1 MVSVRLKP
9 PTSAGFSL
17 VEMVAAMAI
26 IGIAVSMTLAMNTR
40 SLRRE
45 QLNAAA
51 IGLAGWLEEVRRSAL
66 KGNPCEVS
74 IPASNGAA
82 VGATLASAEEK
93 LMDGASPVVGSC
105 RANAP
110 YTVPNELNAL
120 RIAVSP
126 AQQFIFGSL
135 GTVAPSSDKELV
147 LSLLN
152 PAGQVELR
160 RCIRM
165 RGMLGFIEV
174 GNHSGSACTYLS
186 RY

>member
-1 MVSVRLKP
+1 MRVKDP
-9 PTSAGFSL
+9 ASAGFSL
-17 VEMVAAMAI
+17 LEIVATVTI
-26 IGIAVSMTLAMNTR
+26 ISIAVSMTLAMNTR

-51 IGLAGWLEEVRRSAL
+51 IGLAGWLEEVRRAAL
-66 KGNPCEVS
+66 KGNPCQVT
-74 IPASNGAA
+74 IAASSGAV
-82 VGATLASAEEK
+82 VGTTLASAVEIP
-93 LMDGASPVVGSC
+93 LSGATARPDRC

-110 YTVPNELNAL
+110 YTVPSEVNTF
-120 RIAVSP
+120 RVAVSP
-126 AQQFIFGSL
+126 AQQFTFGSL
-135 GTVAPSSDKELV
+135 GTVDPSSDKELV

-152 PAGQVELR
+152 PADQVELR